1 VSSRTD
7 RFECRWQASRLLLTA
22 YLAAQALALVSLYFL
37 DIPLWA
43 SVPGALTCLI
53 HGAWAL
59 PEFILLSRAS
69 AFTALR
75 RDADGW
81 QLWSEK
87 SGWQSVQLRRD
98 SLALPLI
105 VVLRFRLV
113 GERRMVGRRVRGLC
127 IPRDALPPEVH
138 RRLRVRLKFSRRR
151 WAAPE

>member
-22 YLAAQALALVSLYFL
+22 YLAAQVLALVSLYFL

-43 SVPGALTCLI
+43 GALGALLCLA
-53 HGAWAL
+53 HGYWAL
-59 PEFILLSRAS
+59 PRSIWLNSPS
-69 AFTALR
+69 AFTGLR

-81 QLWSEK
+81 QLWSAR
-87 SGWQSVQLRRD
+87 SGWQAVQLRRD
-98 SLALPLI
+98 SLALPLA
-105 VVLRFRLV
+105 VVLRFRVV
-113 GERRMVGRRVRGLC
+113 GERRLFGRRVRGLC